1 MTGTVFD
8 DLRIDTQG
16 GTVSAR
22 RWRAEASVRAPI
34 VLLHDSLG
42 SIELWRD
49 WPERLVRATGRD
61 VVAYDRLGFGRS
73 DAHPGTL
80 DDRFIHDESRGAFAH
95 VLEAFAIGRFVAFG
109 HSVGGGMAIGCAAA
123 FGERCEA
130 LVTLAAQ
137 AFVEERT
144 LAGVATAKRA
154 FAQPGQLERLARYHG
169 DKARWVLDA
178 WLETWLAPG
187 FASWTL
193 DDILG
198 DVRCPTLVVHGDLD
212 EYGSIAHAERI
223 ARGVDAPAQ
232 LEIMEGCGHVPHREH
247 GDEVLATMTV
257 WLGLPSPDGHVRTRR
272 PGRTC

>member
-1 MTGTVFD
+1 MTGTTFE
-8 DLRIDTQG
+8 DLRVDTQG
-16 GTVSAR
+16 GAVLAR
-22 RWRAEASVRAPI
+22 RWHAETLGLAPI

-80 DDRFIHDESRGAFAH
+80 DDRFIHDESRGAFAR

-137 AFVEERT
+137 AFVEDRT
-144 LAGVATAKRA
+144 LAGVAAAKLA

-169 DKARWVLDA
+169 EKARWVLDA

-198 DVRCPTLVVHGDLD
+198 DVHCPPLVVHGDLD
-212 EYGSIAHAERI
+212 EYGSVAHAERI
-223 ARGVDAPAQ
+223 AHGVSGPAR
-232 LEIMEGCGHVPHREH
+232 LEILAGVGHVPHRER
-247 GDEVLATMTV
+247 GDEVMALVTTWLAK
-257 WLGLPSPDGHVRTRR
+257 GSRDLPT
-272 PGRTC
+272 